1 MSVKSIKPPPL
12 RAINVLPE
20 MKQIKTLNTMI
31 PLVVLIFGFL
41 MILFNLVS
49 HSGDIVRSLFLKV
62 EHPLVY
68 HFTGYNDIL
77 KKVVSGHAVNY
88 EVLKADP
95 ELNKELNGAVNE
107 LSKISP
113 DQLESAQE
121 QTCFWI
127 NTYNLLVL
135 KAVTDLYP
143 TDSIMSRKSPRA
155 FNTTKFLI
163 GATELS
169 LQDIFKGH
177 LIPAI
182 AGKPEDLFLTNGG
195 AQGFPPL
202 LDHAIVPKTLEA
214 DAAQAASSFVN
225 NPENAQ
231 YKRDRKTFILTPFFK
246 WHEGLFDSAGGP
258 HEWAN
263 NFLPSSKAAV
273 LTDIQALS
281 TYAPDFNWRLNDTKL
296 VAPKEGTTVAH

>member
-1 MSVKSIKPPPL
+1 
-12 RAINVLPE
+12 
-20 MKQIKTLNTMI
+20 MI
-31 PLVVLIFGFL
+31 PLVVLTFGFL

-49 HSGDIVRSLFLKV
+49 HSGDIIRAIFLKV
-62 EHPLVY
+62 DHPLVY
-68 HFTGYNDIL
+68 HFTGFNEIL
-77 KKVVSGHAVNY
+77 TKVVADNAVDY
-88 EVLKADP
+88 QALKSEP
-95 ELNKELNGAVNE
+95 LHHELESAVNE

-143 TDSIMSRKSPRA
+143 IESIRQRSVPRA
-155 FNTTKFLI
+155 FNTTKFLV

-169 LQDIFKGH
+169 LQDIYKGH
-177 LIPAI
+177 LIPSV
-182 AGKPEDLFLTNGG
+182 AGKPENLFLACGA

-202 LDHAIVPKTLEA
+202 LNHAIVPKTLEA

-231 YKRDRKTFILTPFFK
+231 YKKDRKTFILTPFFK

-263 NFLPSSKAAV
+263 RFLPSSKAAA
-273 LTDIQALS
+273 LTDIQTLS
-281 TYAPDFNWRLNDTKL
+281 TYAPDFNWRLNDTKFGSSKKD
-296 VAPKEGTTVAH
+296 ATIAH

>member
-1 MSVKSIKPPPL
+1 MSSPI
-12 RAINVLPE
+12 
-20 MKQIKTLNTMI
+20 KQIKTLNTLI
-31 PLVVLIFGFL
+31 PLVVLTFGFL

-49 HSGDIVRSLFLKV
+49 HSGDIVRSMFLKV

-77 KKVVSGHAVNY
+77 KKVVSGDAVNY
-88 EVLKADP
+88 EALKSDP
-95 ELNKELNGAVNE
+95 LHKELDSAVDE
-107 LSKISP
+107 LSKINP

-143 TDSIMSRKSPRA
+143 IDSIMSRKVPRA

-177 LIPAI
+177 LIPSI
-182 AGKPEDLFLTNGG
+182 AGKPEELFLTNGG

-225 NPENAQ
+225 NPDNAQ
-231 YKRDRKTFILTPFFK
+231 YKRDRKTFK

-263 NFLPSSKAAV
+263 KFLPSSKAAA

-296 VAPKEGTTVAH
+296 VAPTEGTAIAH

>member
-1 MSVKSIKPPPL
+1 MSSPIKK
-12 RAINVLPE
+12 I
-20 MKQIKTLNTMI
+20 QTLNTLI
-31 PLVVLIFGFL
+31 PLVVLTFGFL
-41 MILFNLVS
+41 MILFNLVI
-49 HSGDIVRSLFLKV
+49 HSGDVVRSLFLQV
-62 EHPLVY
+62 DHPLVY
-68 HFTGYNDIL
+68 HFTTYNDIL
-77 KKVVSGHAVNY
+77 KKVVSNNAVNY
-88 EVLKADP
+88 EALKSEPLHKQLDS
-95 ELNKELNGAVNE
+95 AVDE
-107 LSKISP
+107 LSKTNP

-127 NTYNLLVL
+127 NTYNLLVV

-143 TDSIMSRKSPRA
+143 IDSIRQRKIPRG
-155 FNTTKFLI
+155 FDTTKFLV
-163 GATELS
+163 GATDLS

-182 AGKPEDLFLTNGG
+182 AGKPEELFLTNGG

-263 NFLPSSKAAV
+263 RFLPSSKAAA

-281 TYAPDFNWRLNDTKL
+281 TYAPDFNWRLNDTKQL
-296 VAPKEGTTVAH
+296 APEKETNSAH

>member
-1 MSVKSIKPPPL
+1 M
-12 RAINVLPE
+12 
-20 MKQIKTLNTMI
+20 
-31 PLVVLIFGFL
+31 
-41 MILFNLVS
+41 
-49 HSGDIVRSLFLKV
+49 FLKV

-68 HFTGYNDIL
+68 HFTDYDAIL
-77 KKVVSGHAVNY
+77 KKVVSGNAVNY
-88 EVLKADP
+88 EVLKSDP
-95 ELNKELNGAVNE
+95 QLKKELDGAVNE
-107 LSKISP
+107 LSKINP

-143 TDSIMSRKSPRA
+143 INSIMQRPLPRA
-155 FNTTKFLI
+155 FNTTKFLV

-177 LIPAI
+177 VIPAI
-182 AGKPEDLFLTNGG
+182 AGKPEDLFLASGG

-214 DAAQAASSFVN
+214 DASQAASSFVN

-231 YKRDRKTFILTPFFK
+231 YKSDRKTFILTPFLK

-263 NFLPSSKAAV
+263 RFLPTSKAAA
-273 LTDIQALS
+273 LTDIQTIS

-296 VAPKEGTTVAH
+296 VAPQKDENSAH